1 MSVYFY
7 IGILVIVLLVLFF
20 IPAGLWMMAR
30 VSGVKLSFIEL
41 TIMKLRRSPVRE
53 LVYGMVMLHMADLQ
67 VDIKTLEAHSLAGGN
82 VTNVVYGMVVAKKA
96 GLDLSF
102 KKASEADLRGVK
114 LPEAVQQYIDKQGN
128 GNSAELF
135 DQVAT

>member
-7 IGILVIVLLVLFF
+7 IGLLVIILLVLFF
-20 IPAGLWMMAR
+20 IPAGLWIMAR

-41 TIMKLRRSPVRE
+41 TFMKLRRSPVRE
-53 LVYGMVMLHMADLQ
+53 LVYGMVMLHMADIH

-82 VTNVVYGMVVAKKA
+82 VTNMVYGMVEAKKA

-102 KKASEADLRGVK
+102 KKASEADLKGVK
-114 LPEAVQQYIDKQGN
+114 LSEALQQYIDKQGD
-128 GNSAELF
+128 GNYAELF
-135 DQVAT
+135 E